1 MKRILA
7 CALLSAVTIS
17 SAEAALVDRGGGMI
31 YDTDLNVTWLKNA
44 NQGAGSSF
52 DDGFDTADGRMT
64 WDNAKA
70 WAESLVFGGFD
81 DWRLP
86 TVGPIGSAFN
96 YGFSNNG
103 TTDRG
108 YGNTSPNSELAYMY
122 YVNLGNLG
130 QCNPNDPE
138 CDDGDQP
145 GFGLENTGP
154 FTSLQS
160 GVYWTGTV
168 GTGSGS
174 AADLTAWYFGAMNGS
189 QSQEFKTNEY
199 YAWAVRDGDV
209 GAVAPPVP
217 LPAAAWLLLSG
228 LGGLGLL
235 GRRRAGRTG

>member
-1 MKRILA
+1 
-7 CALLSAVTIS
+7 
-17 SAEAALVDRGGGMI
+17 
-31 YDTDLNVTWLKNA
+31 
-44 NQGAGSSF
+44 
-52 DDGFDTADGRMT
+52 
-64 WDNAKA
+64 
-70 WAESLVFGGFD
+70 
-81 DWRLP
+81 
-86 TVGPIGSAFN
+86 
-96 YGFSNNG
+96 
-103 TTDRG
+103 
-108 YGNTSPNSELAYMY
+108 MY

-145 GFGLENTGP
+145 GFGLKNTGP